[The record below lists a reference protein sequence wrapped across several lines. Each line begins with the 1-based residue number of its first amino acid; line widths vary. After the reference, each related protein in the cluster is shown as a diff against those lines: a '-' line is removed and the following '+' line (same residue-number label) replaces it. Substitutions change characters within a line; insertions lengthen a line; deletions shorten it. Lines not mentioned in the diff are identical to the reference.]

1 MVTGKFH
8 FKIISI
14 IYTVIQSSSL
24 DFISQQQISAVI
36 GGFVKQL
43 LKTKTMAY
51 WQFYQTWKGS
61 HKFLS
66 SVRNTFKLD
75 SSLDTLLVLYL
86 NTDEHAR
93 FYSSSFLFW
102 SSWLYLMD
110 NLSIGQ
116 AYLNGGK
123 KLDSG
128 CLQKV
133 SKPWLLYKSSECVI
147 MSVDVI
153 LKYITIK
160 HSNTHERKTV

>member
-14 IYTVIQSSSL
+14 ISTVIQSSSL

-110 NLSIGQ
+110 NLSTGETWTGISQWRKETGLWLSAKSIKTVIVIQ
-116 AYLNGGK
+116 EFRMCDYV
-123 KLDSG
+123 SG
-128 CLQKV
+128 CY
-133 SKPWLLYKSSECVI
+133 S
-147 MSVDVI
+147 
-153 LKYITIK
+153 
-160 HSNTHERKTV
+160 